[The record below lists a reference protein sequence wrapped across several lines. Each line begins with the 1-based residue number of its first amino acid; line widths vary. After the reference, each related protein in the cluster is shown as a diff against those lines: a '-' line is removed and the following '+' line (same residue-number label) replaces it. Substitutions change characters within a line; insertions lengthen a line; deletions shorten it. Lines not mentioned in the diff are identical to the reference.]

1 MKQKPITK
9 ETAKTILETTDS
21 SISEVVK
28 VTDSIRKSLNH
39 VSHLKNGVSKVN
51 KVFQNNDLNNYEN
64 FLEYG
69 LLIGLIYLD
78 LTSATRAYLLSTH
91 TYQKLS
97 HIRQIIV
104 IINEGFKQIYNFI
117 SINKKGDKI
126 TKNRNKSYW
135 IKEIGSIVKT
145 SLPGLNEE
153 YERITQELESYF
165 EENFESIKIQRD
177 LSVHYDKK
185 ASKVYD
191 MIINLKVEE
200 TFRKMSPFLKLLKE
214 MFDFIEK
221 MHLQFYDLQITRHKE
236 IEKVFDFKLKNL
248 EERIVSSE
256 NEEERKRLIKIL
268 KQGKKL
274 KQEVEQSR
282 PATNIGYGK

>member
-1 MKQKPITK
+1 M
-9 ETAKTILETTDS
+9 
-21 SISEVVK
+21 
-28 VTDSIRKSLNH
+28 
-39 VSHLKNGVSKVN
+39 
-51 KVFQNNDLNNYEN
+51 
-64 FLEYG
+64 
-69 LLIGLIYLD
+69 
-78 LTSATRAYLLSTH
+78 STH

>member
-9 ETAKTILETTDS
+9 ETEKTLLETTDS

-28 VTDSIRKSLNH
+28 VTHSIRKSLIQ
-39 VSHLKNGVSKVN
+39 VGHLKNGDFKVDN
-51 KVFQNNDLNNYEN
+51 DLHNNDLNDYEN

-78 LTSATRAYLLSTH
+78 LTSATRAYLLSKH
-91 TYQKLS
+91 PYQKLS

-117 SINKKGDKI
+117 SINEKGDKI

-135 IKEIGSIVKT
+135 IKEIGSTVKT
-145 SLPGLNEE
+145 SLPGLKEE

-165 EENFESIKIQRD
+165 EENFESIKTQRD

-200 TFRKMSPFLKLLKE
+200 TFRKMSPFLKILRE
-214 MFDFIEK
+214 MFNFIEK
-221 MHLQFYDLQITRHKE
+221 MHLQFYDLQIVRHKE
-236 IEKVFDFKLKNL
+236 IEKLFDSKLKNL
-248 EERIVSSE
+248 EDRIASSE
-256 NEEERKRLIKIL
+256 NEEERKRLIKLL
-268 KQGKKL
+268 KQGQELKKR
-274 KQEVEQSR
+274 S
-282 PATNIGYGK
+282 